1 MRYTDSTEY
10 REELQ
15 ALILKNL
22 ECGTNVVKTF
32 IPILVPIILLASICV
47 MIKQFVL
54 YLSTRSSSSPS
65 SESME
70 LSTVSA
76 VVDPGQ
82 PTEDE
87 SQPQNDDVE
96 QPYSVGVTAG
106 GITILAI
113 ILNRLTILLTMYQR
127 TNHLKFVLMELI
139 TSILIPLLWSVTNT
153 QILRS
158 SFTASQT

>member
-1 MRYTDSTEY
+1 M
-10 REELQ
+10 
-15 ALILKNL
+15 ILKNL

-32 IPILVPIILLASICV
+32 IPILVPIILLANLSV

-54 YLSTRSSSSPS
+54 CLSTRSSTPS

-82 PTEDE
+82 PIEDE
-87 SQPQNDDVE
+87 SQPQNDDGE
-96 QPYSVGVTAG
+96 QPYSVGVIAG

-113 ILNRLTILLTMYQR
+113 ILNRLTILLTMYQK

-153 QILRS
+153 QILRCI
-158 SFTASQT
+158 FTASHA

>member
-1 MRYTDSTEY
+1 M
-10 REELQ
+10 
-15 ALILKNL
+15 ILKNL

-54 YLSTRSSSSPS
+54 YFSTRSSSSPS

-82 PTEDE
+82 PIEDE
-87 SQPQNDDVE
+87 SQPQNDDV
-96 QPYSVGVTAG
+96 YSVGVIAG

-113 ILNRLTILLTMYQR
+113 ILTRLTILLTMYQR

-158 SFTASQT
+158 SFTASNT